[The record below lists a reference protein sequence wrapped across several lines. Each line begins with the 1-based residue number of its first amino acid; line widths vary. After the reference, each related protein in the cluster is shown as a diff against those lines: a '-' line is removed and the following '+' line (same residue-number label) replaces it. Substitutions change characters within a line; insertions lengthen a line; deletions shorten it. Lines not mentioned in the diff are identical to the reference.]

1 MDNII
6 QKLYNA
12 FSELDAEKMAACY
25 HDDIIFEDPAFGEL
39 KGVHAGN
46 MWRMLCQSQKGK
58 EFIVTSSNIV
68 FEDNKGSA
76 HWEAKY
82 NFSKTNRKVH
92 NKIDAKFEIKDGLII
107 KHTDHF
113 DLHNWAKQ
121 AMGFKGF
128 LLGGT
133 SFFKKKLNTQTK
145 SLLEKFEQSI

>member
-12 FSELDAEKMAACY
+12 FSELDAEKMATCY